1 MSKREL
7 LLLVV
12 ALGAV
17 ALPAAA
23 STERG
28 LRLRLVPVAQ
38 GVAEEPSIIDAGQA
52 AGIDVRQPA
61 HPLLIH
67 AYAGGRLFYVFYK
80 TVEEAAGP
88 KQYLL
93 QRIHKTERF
102 YASPDDRNP
111 RVQESYLV
119 EAFKLLDGSLK
130 RPDQHFGSFGLGDCY
145 RREVVKEY
153 EIGFGELEGVATGD
167 EWPFR
172 KRFLYQAIHNYDADR
187 SVYDQVKFSQSKR
200 WTLQVSFD
208 QGGSYSVKCPELGF
222 DAPRALPAP
231 DPAVTMDTATATSTG
246 GARALSGR

>member
-1 MSKREL
+1 MRKYGL
-7 LLLVV
+7 LFLVV
-12 ALGAV
+12 SLGSA

-23 STERG
+23 GTESG

-38 GVAEEPSIIDAGQA
+38 GVAQEPDIIDAGQA
-52 AGIDVRQPA
+52 AGIDVLQPA

-67 AYAGGRLFYVFYK
+67 AYVGGRLFYVFYK
-80 TVEEAAGP
+80 TVDEAAGP
-88 KQYLL
+88 RQYLL

-102 YASPDDRNP
+102 YTSRDDRNP

-119 EAFKLLDGSLK
+119 EAFKLQGGSLK

-153 EIGFGELEGVATGD
+153 EIGFGELEGMATGD

-172 KRFLYQAIHNYDADR
+172 KRVLYHAFQNYDSDR
-187 SVYDQVKFSQSKR
+187 SLFDQVRFTQSKH
-200 WTLQVSFD
+200 WTLQVSFAQD
-208 QGGSYSVKCPELGF
+208 GSYSVKCPELGF

-231 DPAVTMDTATATSTG
+231 GPAVAMDIPTATPTG

>member
-1 MSKREL
+1 MLMRKYGL
-7 LLLVV
+7 LFLVV
-12 ALGAV
+12 SLGSV
-17 ALPAAA
+17 ALPAAVGA
-23 STERG
+23 ESG

-38 GVAEEPSIIDAGQA
+38 GVSDEPDIIDAGQA
-52 AGIDVRQPA
+52 AGVDVRQPA

-80 TVEEAAGP
+80 TVDEATGP

-119 EAFKLLDGSLK
+119 EAFKLRDGTLK

-167 EWPFR
+167 EWPFQR
-172 KRFLYQAIHNYDADR
+172 RFLYHAIHSYESDR
-187 SVYDQVKFSQSKR
+187 SLYDQVKFTQSKR
-200 WTLQVSFD
+200 WTLKVTFD
-208 QGGSYSVKCPELGF
+208 QGGSYCVSCPELGF

-231 DPAVTMDTATATSTG
+231 VGAETNAKATAQAIG
-246 GARALSGR
+246 LKPPE